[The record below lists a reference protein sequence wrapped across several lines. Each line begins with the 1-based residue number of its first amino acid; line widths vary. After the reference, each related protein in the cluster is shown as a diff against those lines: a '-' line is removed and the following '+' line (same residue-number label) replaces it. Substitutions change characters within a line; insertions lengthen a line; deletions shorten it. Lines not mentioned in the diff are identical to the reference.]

1 MFLYALKRLGLMT
14 AIVAV
19 AMTILFT
26 MIHLVPGDPA
36 SIALGPRATPEMVR
50 DFTSRMGLDQPVPV
64 QLLRFFG
71 NVLSGNLGVD
81 VWTSKSVAAI
91 VFNELPYTVVL
102 ALAGLGWA
110 VVLGIP
116 LGCYSAVHRGSW
128 LDRLTGIFSVA
139 AIAVPSFVIAIYL
152 LLVFAVS
159 LRWFPALGAGP
170 PGDHLTQAWHLVLP
184 AIAIGLGW
192 VGFLARLVRASM
204 LEIMGENHIR
214 TARAFGL
221 SRRKIIYH
229 YALKLAILPTVALLG
244 VGMGRLLSGA
254 VFAEIVFNRPGVGRL
269 VFESV
274 NSRNYPI
281 VMGAVMVTT
290 VLFAVSTLLS
300 DLAAAALDPRT
311 RDKL

>member
-1 MFLYALKRLGLMT
+1 MLLYAFKRLGLML
-14 AIVAV
+14 AIVV
-19 AMTILFT
+19 LAMVILFT

-36 SIALGPRATPEMVR
+36 SIALGPRATPAMVA
-50 DFTSRMGLDQPVPV
+50 DFRARMGLDQPVV
-64 QLLRFFG
+64 IQLVRFIG
-71 NVLSGNLGVD
+71 NVLTGDMGVD
-81 VWTSKSVAAI
+81 VWTERSVAKI
-91 VFNELPYTVVL
+91 VFNELPYTVIL

-110 VVLGIP
+110 VLLGIP
-116 LGCYSAVHRGSW
+116 LGCYSAVRRGSW
-128 LDRLTGIFSVA
+128 LDRIAGVFSVA

-152 LLVFAVS
+152 LLVFAVW
-159 LRWFPALGAGP
+159 LRWFPALGSGP
-170 PGDHLTQAWHLVLP
+170 DGDPLRQAWHLVLP
-184 AIAIGLGW
+184 AFAIGLGW

-221 SRRKIIYH
+221 SHGRIVYR

-290 VLFAVSTLLS
+290 VLFALSTLLS